1 MAIEDKLKK
10 IVESWVDSST
20 TDEIGSADLS
30 DALDSLSRSGMKR
43 FSKKIQ
49 SIKKIVEN
57 DFDLYSDIFSLVQ
70 LAVESGVQHNL
81 ISVMIQDSK
90 KLAEAGVLIDA
101 SLDFLGKVM
110 ERYATSEGEAKEAKD
125 AFDALL
131 AGVNPE
137 NKILAEKS
145 LFILSFY
152 HSILTERER
161 DKMTRAIKQIEE
173 PEASAGRLFRRV
185 IRYEKLLK
193 NIKRSLSEHK
203 LDPKKYPCPVISVHS
218 GKGGVGKSVI
228 ALALAINLAR
238 KGKKVCIVDCDDEGP
253 CLHFYIKVDP
263 DKQKDCMFFSD
274 WFCRKEYQ
282 KSIPQSLIQ
291 PMNLPSNKNFHSIK
305 HTIQV
310 IPGSF
315 HPADIDRLDKFQR
328 GKRPSNGNYYESQK
342 ILQNLFS
349 KLIVDEGFDFIIVD
363 TSPGNAHLSY
373 DVLMSV
379 IGFGGAAVFVIRP
392 RPVDFTAFCMDH
404 IWLGNMLG
412 RFKAALVLN
421 NIKSKGKKF
430 AKIPHKI
437 SEELKKKIPE
447 ELKKL
452 VQFNA
457 YVGRWGKTDANQFVD
472 SLIARMWEVLGEAI
486 YTIPDIS
493 TLRHAPDFNFSG
505 KNAITVSERV
515 AKNETIYENT
525 EEILKGFGL

>member
-10 IVESWVDSST
+10 IVERWVDSST

-49 SIKKIVEN
+49 SNKDINEKDSE
-57 DFDLYSDIFSLVQ
+57 LYSDIFSMAQ
-70 LAVESGVQHNL
+70 FAVESGVQHNL
-81 ISVMIQDSK
+81 ISVMIQDCK
-90 KLAEAGVLIDA
+90 KFAADGILIDGA
-101 SLDFLGKVM
+101 VTFLGKVM
-110 ERYATSEGEAKEAKD
+110 ERYATSEDEVKEAKD

-131 AGVNPE
+131 AGINPKTK
-137 NKILAEKS
+137 NPILAEKS
-145 LFILSFY
+145 LFILSGY

-161 DKMTRAIKQIEE
+161 NQMIGAINQIEE
-173 PEASAGRLFRRV
+173 PEGSAGRLFRRV
-185 IRYEKLLK
+185 IRYEKMLK
-193 NIKRSLSEHK
+193 NIKHALSESK
-203 LDPKKYPCPVISVHS
+203 LDPNKYICPVISVHS

-263 DKQKDCMFFSD
+263 DKQKNCMFFSD

-282 KSIPQSLIQ
+282 KTIPQSLIQ
-291 PMNLPSNKNFHSIK
+291 PMILPSSKKFPIK
-305 HTIQV
+305 HTIKV

-315 HPADIDRLDKFQR
+315 HPGDIDRLDKFQR
-328 GKRPSNGNYYESQK
+328 GKRPPNGNYYENQA
-342 ILQNLFS
+342 ILRNLFS
-349 KLIVDEGFDFIIVD
+349 KLIVDEGFDHIIVD

-379 IGFGGAAVFVIRP
+379 IGFGGAAVFIIRP

-404 IWLGNMLG
+404 IWLGNRLG

-421 NIKSKGKKF
+421 NIKSKEKDEEF
-430 AKIPHKI
+430 AIIRPKIAK
-437 SEELKKKIPE
+437 

-452 VQFNA
+452 DQFNA
-457 YVGRWGKTDANQFVD
+457 YVGRWGKTDAENFVD
-472 SLIARMWEVLGEAI
+472 SLIENMWNVLGKAI
-486 YTIPDIS
+486 YTIPAIS
-493 TLRHAPDFNFSG
+493 ALRHAPDFNFSG
-505 KNAITVSERV
+505 EKAITVSERV
-515 AKNETIYENT
+515 AKNATLYEKT
-525 EEILKGFGL
+525 EEILEGFDL